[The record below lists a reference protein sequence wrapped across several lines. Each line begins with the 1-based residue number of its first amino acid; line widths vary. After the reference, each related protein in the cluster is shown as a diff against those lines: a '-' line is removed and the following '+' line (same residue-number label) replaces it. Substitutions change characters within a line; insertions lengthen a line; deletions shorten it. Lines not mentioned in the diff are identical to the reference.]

1 MLFKKVMAKSSSL
14 LLKKAKSLFIRLT
27 PNKKRQKV
35 KKSQNFLK
43 MTKKK
48 KTLSCYNTP
57 MFNAS
62 KY

>member
-1 MLFKKVMAKSSSL
+1 MLNIGCESVKSVFTIQLKAFKSNAKKQ
-14 LLKKAKSLFIRLT
+14 KKAKNDTIFAKL
-27 PNKKRQKV
+27 Q
-35 KKSQNFLK
+35 
-43 MTKKK
+43 KKK